1 MSKLITR
8 TISEKQYDVMCL
20 NIKSAQVSIETYS
33 MGSMDFKGKESALK
47 ALKGKYDTAEHKL
60 VEIVN
65 VTSHD
70 ALYAMTEE
78 CFLKNAI
85 AVADIKEARAYF
97 KSNPDDVEEATA
109 E

>member
-1 MSKLITR
+1 MKLITR
-8 TISEKQYDVMCL
+8 TISEKSYEVMCL
-20 NIKSAQVSIETYS
+20 NIKTAQVSIESYS
-33 MGSMDFKGKESALK
+33 LGSMEFKGKESALK
-47 ALKGKYDTAEHKL
+47 ALKAKFDTDEHKL
-60 VEIVN
+60 VEIVK

-85 AVADIKEARAYF
+85 AVTDIKEARAYF
-97 KSNPDDVEEATA
+97 KSNPDEVEEAQA